1 MNQIEARAAQVR
13 SDLCEQ
19 DSAWAAGGWTRRRFI
34 AGMGMVGTAAL
45 ASQLVT
51 TRASFATTPATNT
64 LVVIFL
70 RGAADGL
77 QIVVPNTATLGLD
90 HLKRVRPNLLPASP
104 VALEGGRGF
113 ALNPALAP
121 LYQTLWPTGE
131 LAFVPAV
138 SGPGIS
144 MSHFQ
149 AQQYLEKG
157 GSDTA
162 PDGWLDRALGL
173 LGAGTTFRAV
183 AVGDSTPMSL
193 LGRVPSLAMHDLQS
207 FQFPGWDDII
217 PNTKRAV
224 ATLYRGFDAPLGRD
238 VPNMLG
244 ALGTAANVR
253 AQAGVQNGADYPA
266 GDFGQALKDIAS
278 MLRAEVGLQVAT
290 IDAGGWDTH
299 TEQLDALNGN
309 LASVARALNAFMIDL
324 GAARRS
330 RVTVVVMTEFGR
342 RVEMNASGG
351 TDHGHGGV
359 LWLLGGGLIG
369 SGVYGRW
376 QELTAAALDQGNVPG
391 LNNPFDVLGELLQK
405 RLSAGSLRTV
415 FPGHR
420 LHPLG
425 LAKT

>member
-1 MNQIEARAAQVR
+1 MNQIEGHAAQIVTQR
-13 SDLCEQ
+13 CEQ
-19 DSAWAAGGWTRRRFI
+19 DAAWGNGGWTRRHFI
-34 AGMGMVGTAAL
+34 AGLGMVGTAAL

-51 TRASFATTPATNT
+51 TRASFAATPATNT
-64 LVVIFL
+64 LVLIFL

-90 HLKRVRPNLLPASP
+90 YLKRVRPNLLPTSP
-104 VALEGGRGF
+104 VTLEGGRGF
-113 ALNPALAP
+113 ALNPTLAP

-138 SGPGIS
+138 SSPAIS
-144 MSHFQ
+144 MSNFQ

-162 PDGWLDRALGL
+162 SDGWLDRALGL
-173 LGAGTTFRAV
+173 LGAGTTFRAI
-183 AVGDSTPMSL
+183 ALGGATPMSL

-217 PNTKRAV
+217 PATKQAV
-224 ATLYRGFDAPLGRD
+224 ATLYRGFDASLGRD
-238 VPNMLG
+238 VPDMLR

-253 AQAGVQNGADYPA
+253 AHGGVQNGADYPA

-299 TEQLDALNGN
+299 TEQLNALDGN
-309 LASVARALNAFMIDL
+309 LASVAHALNAFMIDL
-324 GAARRS
+324 GATRRS

-351 TDHGHGGV
+351 TDHGHGSV
-359 LWLLGGGLIG
+359 MWLLGGGLTG

-376 QELTAAALDQGNVPG
+376 QQLTAAALDQGNVPG
-391 LNNPFDVLGELLQK
+391 LNNPFDVLGEVLQK

-420 LHPLG
+420 PHPLG